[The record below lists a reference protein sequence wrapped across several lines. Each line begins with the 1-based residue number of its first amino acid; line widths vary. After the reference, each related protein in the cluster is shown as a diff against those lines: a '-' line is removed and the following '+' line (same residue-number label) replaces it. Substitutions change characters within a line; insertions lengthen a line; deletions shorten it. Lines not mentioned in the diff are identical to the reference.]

1 MHYLQMIIGIIRN
14 NYNYTKHSSI
24 VAYICKE
31 SLIEGSDSIKHSRCF
46 SHEHNK
52 YVIPLKEDCSLN
64 VPA

>member
-31 SLIEGSDSIKHSRCF
+31 SLIEGSDSIKYSRC
-46 SHEHNK
+46 
-52 YVIPLKEDCSLN
+52 LTC
-64 VPA
+64 AQ